1 MKRLY
6 EEINNYPEGQTSV
19 VKIEN
24 GKQFIHV
31 IGGCYSEIGKISL
44 NYIYDPEKNSI
55 RDAEMQ
61 FEQKFK
67 KPLKITDKSNDV
79 SYLNSV
85 CYNNQIYCIGGLS
98 DNKIQ
103 TLFRKESNPSVNI
116 KTNIANIY
124 CMASAIL
131 NDELYIS
138 GGLDHTKPI
147 RERNE
152 CYKYSF
158 ETNSLKKIASLPYL
172 IYNHCMVA
180 YNNKLYITGGE
191 GGINTLTDYRHISSL
206 LYVYDGKCWTKVKPK
221 TIDTLLPVPR
231 YKHSSVVCDDKIYL
245 IGGQSSKYVK
255 EYSKGYDD
263 YEENDYEENDYKEN
277 DYKEND
283 YDENDYKNID
293 ISINHDLS
301 SVDCY
306 DPNTNNLKSVK
317 NLPYA
322 LTEMTAVSLKIDR
335 NMFKQEL
342 LSHDFTYYLLYN
354 FLSYKTKEKGI
365 LDKILEYLLNEKIYL
380 FKGRSVLSYTPE
392 FNKWIVCRK

>member
-1 MKRLY
+1 MKRSYEQIKKY
-6 EEINNYPEGQTSV
+6 EEVKPEGQTSV

-31 IGGCYSEIGKISL
+31 MGGCYAEIGKTSL

-55 RDAEMQ
+55 RDDEMQ

-67 KPLKITDKSNDV
+67 KPLRITDKRNDV

-116 KTNIANIY
+116 KTNISNIY

-131 NDELYIS
+131 NGDLYIS

-147 RERNE
+147 SESNE

-180 YNNKLYITGGE
+180 YNNKLYISGGE
-191 GGINTLTDYRHISSL
+191 GGINSLTDYRHISSL
-206 LYVYDGKCWTKVKPK
+206 LYVYDGKCWAKVKPK

-255 EYSKGYDD
+255 EYSNEYEE
-263 YEENDYEENDYKEN
+263 YEENEYEEN
-277 DYKEND
+277 
-283 YDENDYKNID
+283 ID
-293 ISINHDLS
+293 ITINHDLKI
-301 SVDCY
+301 VDSY
-306 DPNTNNLKSVK
+306 DPITNILKSVK

-322 LTEMTAVSLKIDR
+322 LTEMTAVSLKIPR
-335 NMFKQEL
+335 NMLKHEI
-342 LSHDFTYYLLYN
+342 LSHDFNYYLFYN
-354 FLSYKTKEKGI
+354 FLLYKIKEKGI
-365 LDKILEYLLNEKIYL
+365 LDKILEYILNEKIYV

-392 FNKWIVCRK
+392 FDEWIVHRK